1 MDSLPVGSIQFWLT
15 MTATFS
21 PVIALL
27 VGFAGA
33 DWLLRW
39 LLGEERRHAPLER
52 PEAGELRRYD
62 LPALG
67 FRRPDPKPPALIRAT
82 STIVRRTGDRTR
94 TAKVRAI
101 VDR

>member
-1 MDSLPVGSIQFWLT
+1 